1 MNTSTEINNTP
12 NKNWINPVKVLLIAT
27 LFMIFAT
34 LVLVWAYPKAL
45 YRLTYDVHTSD
56 LYEKQER
63 EIAPGSVL
71 RETFRPQSS
80 FIKTIGIHAARSTSS
95 DSLQCILYDE
105 SGKSIARSSFCLQD
119 ETYAFTI
126 DKRLDTSKQYVL
138 EITAPTSN
146 QEAITLTFGPADI
159 GPSEHISFEASFE
172 DSFESSYESSYEVS
186 PEDGENQPLLYMEYI
201 YGTYSKKLLAVWML
215 CFFTIGLFLGEQLL
229 NSFIDLYR

>member
-1 MNTSTEINNTP
+1 MNTNTEVNNTP
-12 NKNWINPVKVLLIAT
+12 HKNRIHPVKVLLIAT

-34 LVLVWAYPKAL
+34 LILVWACPKAL

-80 FIKTIGIHAARSTSS
+80 FIRSIGLHAARSTSP
-95 DSLQCILYDE
+95 DSLQCILYNE

-146 QEAITLTFGPADI
+146 QETITLTFGPADI
-159 GPSEHISFEASFE
+159 GPSEHISFEAS
-172 DSFESSYESSYEVS
+172 YEVS
-186 PEDGENQPLLYMEYI
+186 PEDGENQQLLYMEYI